1 MKKKKELNVISSL
14 TVCECVS
21 VFVYVLGRH
30 THLSFRMNKA
40 PSWIRTVEAKTA
52 KTSSLS
58 NLKLNRE
65 KEKKGD
71 IVINT
76 GTKHARHTPIHSV
89 IITRTSPSGP
99 GLVSLQP
106 HTYLVRR
113 QKALS

>member
-1 MKKKKELNVISSL
+1 MKKKIELNVILSL

-58 NLKLNRE
+58 NLK
-65 KEKKGD
+65 
-71 IVINT
+71 
-76 GTKHARHTPIHSV
+76 
-89 IITRTSPSGP
+89 
-99 GLVSLQP
+99 
-106 HTYLVRR
+106 
-113 QKALS
+113 